1 MSTAKRMHV
10 GSSHKLALLGVGLV
24 AGLAGVA
31 TTGVSANADTVHT
44 VQANENLSTLAGQA
58 NTTVSALASAN
69 GISNEDLIYVG
80 QQIKMGGTTSA
91 TVNSN
96 TNATTYVT
104 KAGDTLW
111 SIANR
116 FGTTVENLKV
126 ANGLTSNL
134 IYVNQTLK
142 LKTVSNTDSVATSTA
157 SSSNR
162 SSDAST
168 VTPSSDNTAIATS
181 STVPSS
187 SVAQSA
193 VASSVPTPSVESNS
207 NSVSTATPSTV
218 PSSSVAQSTVTSSAP
233 TPSVESSS
241 NTNSNSVSSAPTP
254 SVESSSNSAS
264 SAPTPSV
271 ESNSNSV
278 ASASNTSASKEW
290 IAQRE
295 SGGSYTA
302 QNGRYYG
309 RYQLDKSYLNGD
321 YSASNQERV
330 AAQYM
335 QNRYGSWDAAK
346 AAWQSQGWW

>member
-1 MSTAKRMHV
+1 MSTAERMNV

-31 TTGVSANADTVHT
+31 ATGVSANADTVHT
-44 VQANENLSTLAGQA
+44 VQANENLSTLAKQE

-80 QQIKMGGTTSA
+80 QQVKIGGTTSA
-91 TVNSN
+91 TVNTN

-104 KAGDTLW
+104 KAGDTLS
-111 SIANR
+111 SIANQ

-126 ANGLTSNL
+126 ANGLTSDV

-142 LKTVSNTDSVATSTA
+142 LKTVSNTASVATATV
-157 SSSNR
+157 SSSNV
-162 SSDAST
+162 SSVAST
-168 VTPSSDNTAIATS
+168 VTPSSNNTAIATS

-193 VASSVPTPSVESNS
+193 VASSAPTQSAASTVTPSVASNS
-207 NSVSTATPSTV
+207 NSVSTATST
-218 PSSSVAQSTVTSSAP
+218 T
-233 TPSVESSS
+233 
-241 NTNSNSVSSAPTP
+241 
-254 SVESSSNSAS
+254 
-264 SAPTPSV
+264 
-271 ESNSNSV
+271 
-278 ASASNTSASKEW
+278 SNTSASKEW

-330 AAQYM
+330 ATQYM

>member
-157 SSSNR
+157 SSSNS

-187 SVAQSA
+187 SAAQSA
-193 VASSVPTPSVESNS
+193 VASSAPTSSVESNS
-207 NSVSTATPSTV
+207 NSVSTATSSTV
-218 PSSSVAQSTVTSSAP
+218 SSSSVEQSAVASSAP

-241 NTNSNSVSSAPTP
+241 NTNSNSVA
-254 SVESSSNSAS
+254 